1 MDSQPNPTRMGNQ
14 WVWPDGKVLPVI
26 SGGSDDGLN
35 LPTVIPG
42 LDSDDDELS
51 EFARGILNEIP
62 EEDRSIVQKHIK
74 TWDGNVTKKFQ
85 EYTGKLKPYEELG
98 SLEDVQAALEVIQ
111 LMNEDPLEFYN
122 QITAA
127 LNQHGIL
134 KEDAPMTDFNLP
146 EYEGLPEPVVQKIQQ
161 LEEMLSGTSS
171 RFDEF
176 MASQEEAKVMQQVD
190 SLLSTLHNKHGE
202 FDEDW
207 VLMQMSR
214 GVAPDDAVKAFHS
227 NVVQKYSSPRKPPA
241 ALLGGAGSVPS
252 GQADFSKMT
261 QQEKKAWAVQQLQA
275 LND

>member
-1 MDSQPNPTRMGNQ
+1 M
-14 WVWPDGKVLPVI
+14 WPDGKVLPVV

-42 LDSDDDELS
+42 LDNVTEDELS
-51 EFARGILNEIP
+51 EFARGILEQIP
-62 EEDRSIVQKHIK
+62 EEDRTTVSKYVK

-85 EYTGKLKPYEELG
+85 DYSDKLKPYETLG
-98 SLEDVQAALEVIQ
+98 SPEEVQAALEVIQ

-122 QITAA
+122 QITVA

-134 KEDAPMTDFNLP
+134 KEDKPMSDLGLP

-161 LEEMLSGTSS
+161 LEEMLSGQSS
-171 RFDEF
+171 KFEEF
-176 MASQEEAKVMQQVD
+176 MAAQEEKKVMEQVD

-214 GVAPDDAVKAFHS
+214 GISPDEAVAKFQKD
-227 NVVQKYSSPRKPPA
+227 VVQKYSSPRKPPL

-261 QQEKKAWAVQQLQA
+261 HEERKAWAVRQLQA